1 MDTPRQPRQR
11 SRDPLDRRF
20 DQWIETGRQLVDGV
34 AGTRPGQRGS
44 GRTDRR
50 STPSLGTVGRW
61 VGDKIDWIL
70 EEDEDWLEPWQAETQ
85 PTASA
90 TKRPLEA
97 ISRRAPPVIS
107 PASTDS
113 DDVSCADEWPDESSF
128 QVDHWQRQPPERIT
142 PEAVSN
148 SSSSA
153 PVRSERPLGRRPL
166 PRSSR
171 RRD

>member
-1 MDTPRQPRQR
+1 MDTPRQRRHR

-20 DQWIETGRQLVDGV
+20 DQWLETGRQLVDGV

-50 STPSLGTVGRW
+50 STPSLENVGRW
-61 VGDKIDWIL
+61 VGDKIDWFL
-70 EEDEDWLEPWQAETQ
+70 EEDEDWLEPWQAESQ
-85 PTASA
+85 PTQIAG
-90 TKRPLEA
+90 KRPLEA
-97 ISRRAPPVIS
+97 ISRRVPPAIS
-107 PASTDS
+107 PAATRSEVLS
-113 DDVSCADEWPDESSF
+113 REDEWPDESSF
-128 QVDHWQRQPPERIT
+128 QVDHWQRQSPERIT

-148 SSSSA
+148 SSSST
-153 PVRSERPLGRRPL
+153 PVRSERLLGRRPL